1 MTLFSFP
8 SVPYPTGMKFA
19 RQKCPPVTTYS
30 DVKVASKT
38 GTLTIQNRNNFD
50 IVVHLLSEGEQER
63 VSDNIPVGGCH
74 SFLGTT
80 DKEYTVGV
88 HADVNES
95 TEIKVFVY
103 DGEKTDPYINT
114 KP

>member
-1 MTLFSFP
+1 MGLLCTMCRRIRP
-8 SVPYPTGMKFA
+8 
-19 RQKCPPVTTYS
+19 RQVCYNIFGCKGGINYRDPDNP
-30 DVKVASKT
+30 K
-38 GTLTIQNRNNFD
+38 NRNNFD

-88 HADVNES
+88 HADVDEG